1 MTDED
6 HRIAAPAPAGEPPA
20 EAQADPPP
28 ALFTA
33 EEGGGPEH
41 KAPLRRAFWA
51 MSSGYWTGSSARE
64 AWLLTALIIGL
75 VVANIGV
82 QYGINLW
89 NRTFFDALDAKDV
102 GRVYHEMAVFGGL
115 AVAAITAMVAQVFCR
130 LTLQARWRRWLT
142 ASLAGQWLEQRRF
155 YQMNIAAPEIDSPE
169 FRMTDD
175 VRIATEPLV
184 DFAIGLSN
192 ALLMA
197 AVFVGVLWTTG
208 GSITVFGVTIPGYFV
223 VCAATYAVFT
233 SGLMAVLGR
242 PLIRYT
248 GDKNAGEAQVRFE
261 LVRVRENAESI
272 ALIGGEEDER
282 RALGDTL
289 AEVLGRWKKVVA
301 QQAKMTVIIHGN
313 TVLAPVIP
321 LILGAPKYL
330 AGEMSLGQLMQ
341 IAAAFVQVQLAFNWL
356 VENYIRFAEWEASA
370 GRVVELW
377 RTFRDLGQTAAKG
390 ERIAI
395 GQSPD
400 EALRLR
406 DLSVE
411 QHNGRVV
418 INGAEASFEP
428 GEKIL
433 VRGESGT
440 GKSTLI
446 RAIAGL
452 WPWGSGEVLIP
463 QGARVMFVPQR
474 PYVPNGNLRDALL
487 YPVQDAPAPDQ
498 ALVDALHRC
507 GLRQLA
513 GRLDAEERWDKILSG
528 GEQQRLA
535 FARLLV
541 HKPEIIIMDEATSAL
556 DEASQDSMMSLFRD
570 ELSDAMLISVGHRPG
585 LEDYHDRTIELTRH
599 PRGAI
604 MDGGA
609 HGDGA
614 RRPRGRLGRILR
626 KALRPRPSID
636 PAAGRTLGG

>member
-1 MTDED
+1 VTFDENT
-6 HRIAAPAPAGEPPA
+6 REP
-20 EAQADPPP
+20 QPPK

-33 EEGGGPEH
+33 EEGGGPVH
-41 KAPLRRAFWA
+41 QTSLKRAFWA
-51 MSSGYWTGSSARE
+51 MASGFWAGRSARE
-64 AWLLTALIIGL
+64 AWVLTALIVALI
-75 VVANIGV
+75 VANIGV
-82 QYGINLW
+82 QYGINRW
-89 NRTFFDALDAKDV
+89 NRSFFDALDIRDV
-102 GRVYHEMAVFGGL
+102 ARVNREMLVFAGL
-115 AVAAITAMVAQVFCR
+115 AVAAVAAMVAQVFCR

-142 ASLAGQWLEQRRF
+142 ASLARQWLEQRRF

-208 GSITVFGVTIPGYFV
+208 GAITVFGVTIPGYFV

-233 SGLMAVLGR
+233 SGLMAMLGR

-248 GDKNAGEAQVRFE
+248 GAKNAGEAQIRFE

-272 ALIGGEEDER
+272 ALIGGEEDEQR
-282 RALGDTL
+282 TLGSTL
-289 AEVLGRWKKVVA
+289 EEVLSRWRKVVA

-330 AGEMSLGQLMQ
+330 SGEMSLGQLMQ

-370 GRVVELW
+370 SRVVELW
-377 RTFRDLGQTAAKG
+377 RTFRDLGQTDSKN
-390 ERIAI
+390 ERIVI
-395 GQSPD
+395 GRSPD

-406 DLSVE
+406 GLSVE

-418 INGAEASFEP
+418 INGAEALFEP

-463 QGARVMFVPQR
+463 DGARVMFVPQK
-474 PYVPNGNLRDALL
+474 PYVPNGALREALL
-487 YPVQDAPAPDQ
+487 YPAQESAVPDQ
-498 ALVDALHRC
+498 VLLDALHRC

-513 GRLDAEERWDKILSG
+513 SRLESEERWDKILSG
-528 GEQQRLA
+528 GEQQRIA

-541 HKPEIIIMDEATSAL
+541 HRPEIIIMDEATSAL

-570 ELSDAMLISVGHRPG
+570 ELASAMLISVGHRPG

-599 PRGAI
+599 PRGAT
-604 MDGGA
+604 MDDGDHPDRRGGM
-609 HGDGA
+609 
-614 RRPRGRLGRILR
+614 RTRLGKLLR
-626 KALRPRPSID
+626 KALRPRPSAD
-636 PAAGRTLGG
+636 PAAGRTLQG